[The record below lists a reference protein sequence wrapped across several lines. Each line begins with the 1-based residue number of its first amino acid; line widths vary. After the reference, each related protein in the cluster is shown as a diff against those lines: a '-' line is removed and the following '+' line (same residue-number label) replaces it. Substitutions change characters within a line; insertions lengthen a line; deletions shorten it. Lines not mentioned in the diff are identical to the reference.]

1 VFCLFYNWPLTL
13 RRRMRKRSRI
23 RGQMNPRYWHIVLCV
38 IAGLGILG
46 VADLVYLKNLGAL
59 PSLKEIWPLA
69 GLVPLLGGALVTLG
83 AGGAPLSRRLI
94 GAVVCGSVI
103 GGLYTVLST
112 VIGYSETVEI
122 SKIAAAC
129 LWRVFIFAIFSS
141 FGAILTELNLPEPT
155 VR

>member
-1 VFCLFYNWPLTL
+1 MSP
-13 RRRMRKRSRI
+13 
-23 RGQMNPRYWHIVLCV
+23 QYWHIVLCV
-38 IAGLGILG
+38 IVGLGIFG

-59 PSLKEIWPLA
+59 PSLREIWPLA
-69 GLVPLLGGALVTLG
+69 GLVPLLGGAIVTLG

-112 VIGYSETVEI
+112 VIGYGGAIEI
-122 SKIAAAC
+122 GNTTSAC

-155 VR
+155 MR